1 MSQFRFILLIISLII
16 CQIQAAYFN
25 STIEGVFHSM
35 DTECPNIST
44 LKVPGKVNKCTME
57 TFVYYLCKNIE
68 KSGFLTKNLDII
80 SETNF
85 IECQDNLT
93 DSIETGLFTIQKIG
107 NNVLVKIKNKSLFY
121 AIEFLKNFFNDT
133 NDYCYIALICVLI
146 FIFIIMFAWFKY
158 ILNKK
163 ILNESCNNSIN
174 NVKSVIGGYKNK
186 NNSQS
191 VIIEKNNIKNV
202 NNKKKRNNKSVKVV
216 IDISCGCTKGC
227 ISSNYCVCL
236 RNNQKCSPNCHGG
249 ELKNCCNK

>member
-191 VIIEKNNIKNV
+191 VII
-202 NNKKKRNNKSVKVV
+202 KKK
-216 IDISCGCTKGC
+216 
-227 ISSNYCVCL
+227 
-236 RNNQKCSPNCHGG
+236 QH
-249 ELKNCCNK
+249 